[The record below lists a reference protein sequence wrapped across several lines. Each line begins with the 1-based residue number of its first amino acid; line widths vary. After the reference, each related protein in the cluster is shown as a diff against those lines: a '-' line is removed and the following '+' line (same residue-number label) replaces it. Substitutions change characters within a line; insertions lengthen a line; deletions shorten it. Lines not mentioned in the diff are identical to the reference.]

1 MDTKILTVIKNRSFT
16 FLWSAQAISQ
26 ISLNMLSFILAI
38 QVYQYTVSNTAVSL
52 MLITFALPSVI
63 FGIVFGGIVDG
74 LDKRKVLVFCNLSR
88 ALVLIGYF
96 WFFNNLP
103 FLYLLTAIISLLTQ
117 LFVPAEGPSIPQL
130 VKKEELL
137 AANSLFSIT
146 FYLSMVIG
154 SVFAGPMIRWFGESQ
169 VYLIMSLFLILAA
182 FFTYRLPQLKSTQVL
197 PDGMQGIK
205 ETIMLI
211 KEGFVF
217 IKQNI
222 RIKQSLYLLTFS
234 QALIS
239 TLAILAPG
247 FADKVLTIELTDASI
262 IVMGPAALGL
272 IIGAFLVGAYGSKF
286 LKGTLVL
293 TGIIMA
299 GITLMILSVVS
310 LVNREVIPLVMLL
323 LFVLGFCNSLINVP
337 TSTILQQE
345 TKENLRGRIYG
356 VLTALIGGVSI
367 LPVIFSGILAD
378 NIGII
383 HTLLVIGFFV
393 LITGIYY
400 LYKRHKVFPHL
411 SI

>member
-1 MDTKILTVIKNRSFT
+1 MDTKILTVIKNRYFT

-38 QVYQYTVSNTAVSL
+38 QVYQYTSSNTAVSL

-63 FGIVFGGIVDG
+63 FGIVFGGIVDN

-88 ALVLIGYF
+88 ALVLIGFF

-103 FLYLLTAIISLLTQ
+103 FLFLLTAIISLLTQ
-117 LFVPAEGPSIPQL
+117 LFIPAEGPSIPQL

-154 SVFAGPMIRWFGESQ
+154 SVFAGPMIRWFGQSQ
-169 VYLIMSLFLILAA
+169 VYIVMSFFLVFAA
-182 FFTYRLPQLKSTQVL
+182 FLTYQLPQLKSTQVL
-197 PDGMQGIK
+197 ANGMQAVK
-205 ETIMLI
+205 ETMKLI
-211 KEGFVF
+211 GEGFSF
-217 IKQNI
+217 INQNI

-247 FADKVLTIELTDASI
+247 FADKVLTIELTDASV

-272 IIGAFLVGAYGSKF
+272 IVGAFLIGMYGNKF
-286 LKGTLVL
+286 LKGTLIL
-293 TGIIMA
+293 IGIILS
-299 GITLMILSVVS
+299 GTTLLILSVVS
-310 LVNREVIPLVMLL
+310 LLNGEVIPLVMML
-323 LFVLGFCNSLINVP
+323 LFILGFCNSLINIP

-378 NIGII
+378 NVGII
-383 HTLLVIGFFV
+383 RTLLIIGFFV
-393 LITGIYY
+393 LVIGIYY
-400 LYKRHKVFPHL
+400 LYKRHKVFEHL